1 MSVKKV
7 LITGVSGLVGSAIYQ
22 HLAQWS
28 DRYEI
33 YGLGRRRAISDRV
46 FDKRKINI
54 PDNKYMVGDI
64 ADMDFVASA
73 VSGMDVVVHMAA
85 DPSGQGWESLH
96 KNNIVGAYN
105 IFEACKD
112 AGVKRVVAASTIQ
125 VSTGNCEEEPYKAI
139 SEKRYQDV
147 SDHITPVSAKTIGQP
162 RNLYAASKVWA
173 ESLAQVYG
181 YSHGMSCLCIRIG
194 WVTGEDQP
202 RGGRS
207 DIWCSQ
213 HDIAELTR
221 CCIDAD
227 PDHRFGIYYGMSN
240 NKWCW
245 VDMEDSTNSLGFK
258 PEHSAE
264 DHD

>member
-1 MSVKKV
+1 MSAKKV
-7 LITGVSGLVGSAIYQ
+7 LITGVSGLVGSAIYL
-22 HLAQWS
+22 HLAQWP
-28 DRYEI
+28 DRYEL
-33 YGLGRRRAISDRV
+33 YGMGRRRTNSERILDEREIDISSE
-46 FDKRKINI
+46 
-54 PDNKYMVGDI
+54 KYVVGDI
-64 ADMDFVASA
+64 ADMDCVTRA

-85 DPSGQGWESLH
+85 DPAGRGWDSLQ

-105 IFEACKD
+105 IFEACKE

-125 VSTGNCEEEPYKAI
+125 VSTGNCESDPYRAI
-139 SEKRYQDV
+139 AEKRYEDV
-147 SDHITPVSAKTIGQP
+147 PENIPVVSSETIGQP
-162 RNLYAASKVWA
+162 RNLYAASKVWT

-181 YSHGMSCLCIRIG
+181 YSHGMSSLCIRIG

-213 HDIAELTR
+213 YDIAELTR

-227 PDHRFGIYYGMSN
+227 PGLLFGIYYGMSK

-245 VDMEDSTNSLGFK
+245 VDMDNSANQLGFEPK
-258 PEHSAE
+258 QSAE
-264 DHD
+264 DFA